1 MRKFF
6 NHHSTATNWNVQLE
20 LLSPTLPLS
29 CNDLSG
35 KLLMSSLVSKEA
47 PSIEPYPKLGK
58 QQFFI
63 KWQNENLRFI
73 DAKCH
78 SRFQNFKVC
87 MYILCTGNSLFFVQ
101 DFSLFCDLSL
111 GCYWPAI
118 NWSSNS
124 SDCTLAF
131 RWELW
136 RSLAAIC
143 RRETTSQQFPQG
155 ALVFLLFLLSKQKI
169 FMLLLFVFRKVAVQ
183 VQGNFPT
190 INNNLCETDN
200 NTRF

>member
-58 QQFFI
+58 QEFFI

-78 SRFQNFKVC
+78 SRFQNFKYVC
-87 MYILCTGNSLFFVQ
+87 IFYVQEIHYFLFKIFHY
-101 DFSLFCDLSL
+101 FATFPS
-111 GCYWPAI
+111 
-118 NWSSNS
+118 
-124 SDCTLAF
+124 
-131 RWELW
+131 
-136 RSLAAIC
+136 AAIG
-143 RRETTSQQFPQG
+143 RP
-155 ALVFLLFLLSKQKI
+155 
-169 FMLLLFVFRKVAVQ
+169 
-183 VQGNFPT
+183 
-190 INNNLCETDN
+190 
-200 NTRF
+200 